1 MAFSGGTEISQVS
14 IIYVQRLTKLLRVG
28 NSVILFVN
36 STFSYI
42 LYIYIYKMYEN
53 LLLTKKITLLYIYIY
68 MCVCVCVC
76 VCVHTFKC
84 L

>member
-28 NSVILFVN
+28 NSVIFFL
-36 STFSYI
+36 STVHFH
-42 LYIYIYKMYEN
+42 
-53 LLLTKKITLLYIYIY
+53 TFDIY
-68 MCVCVCVC
+68 MC
-76 VCVHTFKC
+76 VCVHTFKR